1 MGALA
6 AIAMLLA
13 FLAMPAAAEAP
24 TSPVP
29 RSVGTGVK
37 DQVRENIL
45 RLLPNPLKVRGVDTS
60 AGRGRGRLRWLL
72 QTPTEAQCFCSS
84 RPSSAAAL
92 TLFSRADAAAA
103 GY

>member
-13 FLAMPAAAEAP
+13 LFAMPAAAEAP

-29 RSVGTGVK
+29 RGAGTGVK

-45 RLLPNPLKVRGVDTS
+45 RLLPNPLKVRG
-60 AGRGRGRLRWLL
+60 REEWLL
-72 QTPTEAQCFCSS
+72 QTSTVSQCFCSS

-103 GY
+103 GCKD

>member
-13 FLAMPAAAEAP
+13 LFAMPAAAEAP

-29 RSVGTGVK
+29 RGAGTGVK

-60 AGRGRGRLRWLL
+60 AGRGRGKNRGVFLCPGASVPLAR
-72 QTPTEAQCFCSS
+72 QAPP
-84 RPSSAAAL
+84 R
-92 TLFSRADAAAA
+92 
-103 GY
+103 